1 MTKLTKRDYLVFY
14 IYFFIFITPLNTFKS
29 QLFITTTLLLIGWLL
44 TIKDNDYFARF
55 KNLFTFTPLL
65 LLIAFMLY
73 NYLSLFWSANVKDW
87 LQEQSLYKYYFIIIP
102 VIATTL
108 TVQEAKNS
116 FKIFIL
122 SIGAYAIFSI
132 LIYLDVLTTTKTP
145 ENPYGTLL
153 YAVATPF
160 LAIGFFSSII
170 LSAFETNNKLKY
182 LLFFIAFVTFIAV
195 FIQDGRAGQVA
206 FFGTLIVFIIIYIR
220 KLFMP
225 KNLIIALVAIT
236 LSISGIY
243 TFEKDKNFLRGIVEI
258 KNYIDK
264 GELSGSWGARV
275 YLWIG
280 AVDGIKKNP
289 MFGVGAGGNLEHM
302 REYKKEYPS
311 RNFNHLLATHN
322 LHLDILLKYGFFGY
336 TLFVTSIILLIVSLF
351 NKKESVF
358 GLLGI
363 AFFSV
368 MFFSALADDILLI
381 KPFNN
386 VFINIFIILS
396 IIAVKERK
404 CKKHLCKNKV
414 FLNS

>member
-1 MTKLTKRDYLVFY
+1 MTKLTKREYLVFY

-29 QLFITTTLLLIGWLL
+29 QLFITTTLLLIGWIL
-44 TIKDNDYFARF
+44 TIKDNDYFTKS
-55 KNLFTFTPLL
+55 KNFFTFTPLL

-170 LSAFETNNKLKY
+170 LSVFETNNKLKY
-182 LLFFIAFVTFIAV
+182 ILLFIAFVTFIAV

-206 FFGTLIVFIIIYIR
+206 FFGTLIVFMMIYIR
-220 KLFMP
+220 KLFIP
-225 KNLIIALVAIT
+225 KNLIIALTAIT

-243 TFEKDKNFLRGIVEI
+243 AFEKDKSFSRGVIEI
-258 KNYIDK
+258 KNYINK

-275 YLWIG
+275 YLWIA
-280 AVDGIKKNP
+280 AVDGIKNNP
-289 MFGVGAGGNLEHM
+289 IFGVGAGGNLEHM
-302 REYKKEYPS
+302 REYKKAHPS
-311 RNFNHLLATHN
+311 MNFNHLLATHN

-336 TLFVTSIILLIVSLF
+336 TLFITSIVLLIISLF
-351 NKKESVF
+351 NKKEKVF

-363 AFFSV
+363 AFFSI
-368 MFFSALADDILLI
+368 MFFSALGDDILLI

-386 VFINIFIILS
+386 VFINIFILLS

-404 CKKHLCKNKV
+404 HKKT
-414 FLNS
+414 FM